1 MERGSIEE
9 LIKTGRTEY
18 NGIEIRW
25 EGRPEFRVSYNPRI
39 YYSSSF
45 IHGSKTGCQRILFK
59 KRFQENYSVLVQ
71 VDDNLEGSRINQIL
85 DLDSIS
91 VKSIKADRESNAHI
105 LELDL
110 KNLEWLR
117 FKKG

>member
-85 DLDSIS
+85 DLDSINNIDDYLKAIRENRKRDYK
-91 VKSIKADRESNAHI
+91 KSIKEI
-105 LELDL
+105 
-110 KNLEWLR
+110 
-117 FKKG
+117 